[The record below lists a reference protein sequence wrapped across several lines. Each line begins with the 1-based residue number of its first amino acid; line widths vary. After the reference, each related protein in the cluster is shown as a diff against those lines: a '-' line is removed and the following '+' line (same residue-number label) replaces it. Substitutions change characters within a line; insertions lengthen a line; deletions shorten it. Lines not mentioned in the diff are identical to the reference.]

1 MNVARERVGVAIVD
15 DDPGFVAALAEL
27 ASLDPSLQLVGTAT
41 SVGDALV
48 LLSDERVRLAIVDVN
63 MPDGGGVRVARSVHC
78 WDSAPT
84 VMLVSADPPGA
95 DVQACAASFVSKH
108 DLTLQR
114 IIDAAEEARR

>member
-1 MNVARERVGVAIVD
+1 MSAAAERVGVAIVD

-27 ASLDPSLQLVGTAT
+27 ASLDPTLALVGTAT

-48 LLSDERVRLAIVDVN
+48 LLRDERVRLAIVDVN
-63 MPDGGGVRVARSVHC
+63 MPDGGGVGIARSIRC
-78 WDSAPT
+78 WDSAPS

-95 DVQACAASFVSKH
+95 AVLASGASFTSKQ

-114 IIDAAEEARR
+114 IVDAAEEARR